1 MRFVALAAAIIIG
14 ASVTAVATS
23 ATGVPPHP
31 MLAPAASAAS
41 PAG

>member
-1 MRFVALAAAIIIG
+1 MRILALTLAIIIS

-31 MLAPAASAAS
+31 MLTR
-41 PAG
+41 G

>member
-1 MRFVALAAAIIIG
+1 MMELIMRFLALALAIVIG

-31 MLAPAASAAS
+31 MLA
-41 PAG
+41 GR